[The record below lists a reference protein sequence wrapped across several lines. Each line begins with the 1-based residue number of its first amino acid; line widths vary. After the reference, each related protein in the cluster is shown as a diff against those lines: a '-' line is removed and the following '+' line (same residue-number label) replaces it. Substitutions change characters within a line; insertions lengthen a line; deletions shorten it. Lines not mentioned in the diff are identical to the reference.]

1 MKVLKV
7 TMGAIFTYLPDESMY
22 TPETL
27 GHVIPSDVLAPINLP
42 TLSESYIDV
51 VHMLMHL
58 VG

>member
-1 MKVLKV
+1 MKVLKD
-7 TMGAIFTYLPDESMY
+7 TMRAILAYLPDEIMY

-42 TLSESYIDV
+42 TLPESYIDV

>member
-1 MKVLKV
+1 MEVLKD
-7 TMGAIFTYLPDESMY
+7 TMGATFTILPDEIMY

-42 TLSESYIDV
+42 TLPESYIDV